1 MRQGNNILLDI
12 YFQGILEAV
21 ALTPPPF
28 AYKLMYPT
36 GHLFRDWHSY
46 PSWFE
51 PGVLMK
57 ASRNLRQADVL
68 PPSRVEAT
76 IKEYLRFESRLVVE
90 NVWIRKR
97 NTRNILKAF
106 FYHDV
111 MRLQE
116 YLKNGPYVIV
126 TAHTSALYLLV
137 TLFDAIGH
145 TSPFVCKNS
154 MKQPWN
160 SATPLQHSVIK
171 TMEAWASYQP
181 FFFVGDGDVVEKGR
195 EAIRSGQSV
204 VVPQDVLGYFDRGV
218 QITMFGKELW
228 SPVGAAKLAWDT
240 GVSMLLT
247 VARASNCFEAYR
259 LFLKEI
265 RPTGRFASDVQSLC
279 KGIEE
284 SVRPNP
290 SCWGGWL
297 YFDKMAEG

>member
-1 MRQGNNILLDI
+1 MLDI

-28 AYKLMYPT
+28 AYKLMYST

-68 PPSRVEAT
+68 PHSSIKAT
-76 IKEYLRFESRLVVE
+76 LKDYLRFESRLVVE

-106 FYHDV
+106 LYHDV

-126 TAHTSALYLLV
+126 TAHTSALCLLV
-137 TLFDAIGH
+137 ALFDALGY
-145 TSPFVCKNS
+145 TSSLVGANAMRQS
-154 MKQPWN
+154 WD
-160 SATPLQHSVIK
+160 SATPLQRSMIK
-171 TMEAWASYQP
+171 TWEAWTRYQSIL
-181 FFFVGDGDVVEKGR
+181 FVGECDVLQKGR
-195 EAIRSGQSV
+195 EAIRSGRSV
-204 VVPQDVLGYFDRGV
+204 VVPQDVIGHFDRGV
-218 QITMFGKELW
+218 QVKMFGKDIWL
-228 SPVGAAKLAWDT
+228 PVGAAKLAWDT
-240 GVSMLLT
+240 GVKMLLI
-247 VARASNCFEAYR
+247 VGRASKCFEAYS
-259 LFLKEI
+259 LYFKEVS
-265 RPTGRFASDVQSLC
+265 PTGRFASDVQSLC